1 MALSSGRYL
10 SLRERLQ
17 IADLLRLGC
26 SLRRI
31 GRELGRHPST
41 IKRELDRHRDGQ
53 GRYLPHTADHDAR
66 RQRLRPRERTL
77 RKNRR
82 LRALVQRKLRSHWSP
97 EQICGWLALRFPAE
111 PKLRVC
117 PETIYRALL
126 FNDDGGL
133 AMKYCPRLRTGRRSR
148 KHRWRTSS
156 GHGATVQNMTM
167 IGQRPPEVETKA
179 EAGHWESQCFC
190 QAA

>member
-1 MALSSGRYL
+1 M
-10 SLRERLQ
+10 
-17 IADLLRLGC
+17 
-26 SLRRI
+26 
-31 GRELGRHPST
+31 
-41 IKRELDRHRDGQ
+41 
-53 GRYLPHTADHDAR
+53 
-66 RQRLRPRERTL
+66 
-77 RKNRR
+77 
-82 LRALVQRKLRSHWSP
+82 QRKLRSHWSP

-133 AMKYCPRLRTGRRSR
+133 DKKYCPRLRTGRKIR

-167 IGQRPPEVETKA
+167 IGQRPPRSKPRQKPATGRGTSSLEPVRPRP
-179 EAGHWESQCFC
+179 W
-190 QAA
+190 